1 MDVTFVHCE
10 SYGCKN
16 ITSDLYKENF
26 GAYCFEHSS
35 KVKSPFGT
43 KTKFSSLSPISPRR
57 IVLTEKAKESVELEE
72 KIPRVIKSIH
82 ISPEKE
88 TVKSSKK
95 SKKTKSKEISSP
107 YKSKTPAS
115 SKNSLILPLPGEE
128 EKEEQIHLPD
138 EEEKEIP
145 FISPGM
151 DLTFENYES
160 SPIMTQS
167 IRTSVPSPRRTE
179 KFVKK
184 VECCYCTDPY
194 DISKV
199 MKCGHMICPQCL
211 EGVVRSPYCE
221 FCKDGSFLEGPFM
234 TEKIQSIID
243 TKYKQDM
250 ERNNF
255 EESEEYS
262 EEYSESSE
270 SEEEFDE

>member
-10 SYGCKN
+10 AYGCKN
-16 ITSDLYKENF
+16 ITSDLYKEKY
-26 GAYCFEHSS
+26 GAYCFEHTS
-35 KVKSPFGT
+35 KVKPPFGT
-43 KTKFSSLSPISPRR
+43 KSQFHTLSPISPRR
-57 IVLTEKAKESVELEE
+57 IVLTEKAKEEAELEE
-72 KIPRVIKSIH
+72 EIPRIIKSIH
-82 ISPEKE
+82 LLPEKE
-88 TVKSSKK
+88 SIKK

-115 SKNSLILPLPGEE
+115 YRDSLILPLPGEE
-128 EKEEQIHLPD
+128 VKEEQIHLPD
-138 EEEKEIP
+138 EEETKTP
-145 FISPGM
+145 TISPGM

-160 SPIMTQS
+160 SPVMTQS
-167 IRTSVPSPRRTE
+167 IKTFSPSPRRTE

-234 TEKIQSIID
+234 NEKLQSIIE
-243 TKYKQDM
+243 TKYKQDL
-250 ERNNF
+250 ERNIF
-255 EESEEYS
+255 EEVEEY
-262 EEYSESSE
+262 EEE
-270 SEEEFDE
+270 SEEEFEE